1 MGVVL
6 LLSPREAGTPVHNFY
21 FFTLTSFVVMN
32 NLTLRIM
39 RSWDEASNGP
49 EYARNLL
56 IANLPTD
63 SLPDYTREL
72 SIRVYS
78 ELYQLLGTDVW
89 QKPNGRKM
97 PRKISFRLPSNRDWS
112 EACCHLFLYFNGR
125 PRWYAS
131 CSLPSDYGEW
141 GKIVLEPLADHPD
154 ELFFVEHLCHQSWW
168 YQLEQGRFPATTIHD
183 LIAKLRLRTT
193 NPTPWPHLFV
203 AGDEA
208 QADLFAANVLATYL
222 SGNTPPACCRF
233 ALNDLLS
240 GELNWWVTKDYL
252 ADMKVLIVQVDPI
265 RPNKQG
271 ENILTFLT
279 DWFKAPGTPTCIFHG
294 SSDSLDRLKRWADDI
309 SELIEEKTTFDIPA
323 TRDTPDE
330 PHIPLPD
337 VVGYLD
343 FRLHKKEGEAQKT
356 SEANQKL
363 ESLIG
368 LDRLKTDLHE
378 ASLLARFTQAR
389 KRLGIDTDSDNR
401 YHMIFYGNPGTG
413 KTTVARLVG
422 EIYHDM
428 GLLSSGHTVEVC
440 RSGLVGEYIGHTESR
455 MKEILEQARGGVL
468 FIDEAY
474 TLVSHNRE
482 SNDFGKE
489 VIHALLPVLSEP
501 NPDMIV
507 ILAGYEEKM
516 QTLLRS
522 NPGLKER
529 FPLKF
534 YFDDYS
540 ADELYEIAL
549 RLLHKRKFVLT
560 CEAGLRLKKVI
571 AQATAQRDENF
582 GNGRWVHNL
591 VEQGI
596 VKSMARRIMT
606 RPGHDCSD
614 RALLCTIEPVDIDEA
629 EERISIAPAPNIPQP
644 IHIGFRA

>member
-1 MGVVL
+1 
-6 LLSPREAGTPVHNFY
+6 
-21 FFTLTSFVVMN
+21 MN

-39 RSWDEASNGP
+39 RSWDDASDGP

-56 IANLPTD
+56 IANFPTD
-63 SLPDYTREL
+63 SLPDYTREV

-89 QKPNGRKM
+89 QKYNGRKI
-97 PRKISFRLPSNRDWS
+97 PRKIDFRLPSNREWS
-112 EACCHLFLYFNGR
+112 ETCCHLFLYCNGR

-131 CSLPSDYGEW
+131 CPLRSDYGEW
-141 GKIVLEPLADHPD
+141 TKIELEPLADHPD

-168 YQLEQGRFPATTIHD
+168 CRLEQGRFPATTIRG
-183 LIAKLRLRTT
+183 LIAKLRRRTT
-193 NPTPWPHLFV
+193 DPAPWPHLFV

-208 QADLFAANVLATYL
+208 QADIFASNILAACL
-222 SGNTPPACCRF
+222 SDNTPPACCHF
-233 ALNDLLS
+233 ALGDLLS
-240 GELNWWVTKDYL
+240 GELNWWAIKDYL
-252 ADMKVLIVQVDPI
+252 ANMKVVIVQVDPI

-279 DWFKAPGTPTCIFHG
+279 EWFKAPGTPTCIFHG
-294 SSDSLDRLKRWADDI
+294 SPESLDRLKVWADDI
-309 SELIEEKTTFDIPA
+309 NELIEEKTTFDLPA
-323 TRDTPDE
+323 ACDSLDE

-343 FRLHKKEGEAQKT
+343 FRIHKKKDELQKR
-356 SEANQKL
+356 SEASQRL

-368 LDRLKTDLHE
+368 LSRLKTDLHE
-378 ASLLARFTQAR
+378 ASLLARFTQER

-428 GLLSSGHTVEVC
+428 GLLSSGHTVEVS
-440 RSGLVGEYIGHTESR
+440 RTSLVGEYIGHTESR
-455 MKEILEQARGGVL
+455 VKEILEQARGGVL

-560 CEAGLRLKKVI
+560 REAELQLKEVI
-571 AQATAQRDENF
+571 ARAAAQRDEHF

-596 VKSMARRIMT
+596 IKSMARRIMT
-606 RPGHDCSD
+606 LPGHDSSN
-614 RALLCTIEPVDIDEA
+614 RALLCTIEAVDIDEA
-629 EERISIAPAPNIPQP
+629 EKRISVDPVPNIPQP
-644 IHIGFRA
+644 IRIGFRA